1 MASYILKNSVRIFL
15 LIIAVSIAA
24 FLLMTYSPIDPL
36 QTNIGQTALGT
47 ISQEQIEKLESY
59 WGTNE
64 APLKRYLQW
73 AKDFFTGDM
82 GTSLL
87 YRQALGDIITKSFC
101 NSIWILLAA
110 WIFYGVLGITF
121 GMISGIK
128 EGTLLD
134 SIIKNIAIL
143 FSSTPIFW
151 FALLVLMIFSVWLK
165 WFPIGLSVPIGVT
178 AENVT
183 IADKIY
189 HGILPTLVLTITGM
203 SNVILHTREKM
214 IMILESD
221 YVLFAKAMGK
231 NKKQILMQHGIRNV
245 LLPAITLQF
254 ASISEI
260 FGGSILAEQVF
271 SYPGLGQIAVTA
283 GLGGD
288 MPLLMGIVVISA
300 CFVGVGNLLADI
312 LYHIIDP
319 RIRLGKGN
327 KI

>member
-47 ISQEQIEKLESY
+47 MSQEQIEKLESY

-87 YRQALGDIITKSFC
+87 YRQPVADIITQRFC

-110 WIFYGVLGITF
+110 WIFSGVLGITF